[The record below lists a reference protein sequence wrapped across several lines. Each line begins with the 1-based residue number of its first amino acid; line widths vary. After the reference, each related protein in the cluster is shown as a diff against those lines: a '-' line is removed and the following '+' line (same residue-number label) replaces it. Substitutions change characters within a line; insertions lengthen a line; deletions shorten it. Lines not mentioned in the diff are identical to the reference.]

1 MKLWLDAQLPPGL
14 AGWIEANFP
23 FSARAVRDLGLRD
36 AEDEEIFRAARV
48 DDAIVVTKDSDFL
61 VLLERYGPPPRVVW
75 VRCGNTTNAHLREIF
90 SNRLALALKLLQE
103 GEHIVEIRD

>member
-14 AGWIEANFP
+14 AGWIEAKFRLP
-23 FSARAVRDLGLRD
+23 ARAVRDLGLRD
-36 AEDEEIFRAARV
+36 AEDEEIFRAARAA
-48 DDAIVVTKDSDFL
+48 DAIVITKDSDFL

-75 VRCGNTTNAHLREIF
+75 VRCGNTTNAYLREIF
-90 SNRLALALKLLQE
+90 SNRLALALALLQE

>member
-14 AGWIEANFP
+14 AAWIEANFP

-36 AEDEEIFRAARV
+36 SEDEEIFRAARA
-48 DDAIVVTKDSDFL
+48 DAAVVITKDSDFL
-61 VLLERYGPPPRVVW
+61 VLLQRYGPPPRIVW
-75 VRCGNTTNAHLREIF
+75 VRCGNTSNAHLREIF
-90 SNRLALALKLLQE
+90 SNRLTLALQLLQQ